1 MRRKGDFELVKEY
14 LHEMGMVILEE
25 DRENELV
32 VVEKESDGIKNM
44 IIDCEAPVV
53 VVEQLIMKVKP
64 DSGAFFKRLLQMNRE
79 LVQGA
84 FVLDESGEML
94 LFRDSLQ
101 LENLDLNEL
110 EGTISSLSLAMSE
123 YGSELLEYAAG

>member
-53 VVEQLIMKVKP
+53 IVEQLIMKVKP

-101 LENLDLNEL
+101 LENLDFNEL